1 MNGDRAVSLFRQ
13 NRDQPA
19 LSAST
24 MVFDDDAGNHA
35 QRAPV
40 VMVMDNSYSMQGKP
54 IDELNAAL
62 ADMRDRLRNDV
73 ELSSKAEICLITF
86 GHNGVTAWR
95 GTEPAPPGE
104 SPFVPASRFEVPR
117 LEAGGVTPMTEA
129 LELAMRLIAEEKRE
143 LRRRN
148 LSYYRPVKWLVT
160 DGEPTDDSGS
170 PSDDWKR
177 LPAIIAREEREKRFA
192 FFAASV
198 GNISPYGDEVLRA
211 LAPGSHYKLQ
221 GFDFSLVLQLVSAS
235 AESAAHD
242 DPIEA
247 IKARVMNEYK
257 QRLVH
262 PV

>member
-1 MNGDRAVSLFRQ
+1 VSLFNRS
-13 NRDQPA
+13 RDQVA
-19 LSAST
+19 LNANT
-24 MVFDDDAGNHA
+24 MVFDDDVGNHA

-40 VMVMDNSYSMQGKP
+40 VMVMDNSYSMRGKP
-54 IDELNAAL
+54 IAELNAAL
-62 ADMRDRLRNDV
+62 ADMQDRLRNDV

-95 GTEPAPPGE
+95 GNAPAPPGM

-117 LEAGGVTPMTEA
+117 LQAGGVTPMAEA
-129 LELAMRLIAEEKRE
+129 LELAMRLIAEEKLE

-148 LSYYRPVKWLVT
+148 LSHYRPVVWCVT
-160 DGEPTDDSGS
+160 DGEPTDPSGS

-177 LPAIIAREEREKRFA
+177 LPAIIANEERAKRFA

-198 GNISPYGDEVLRA
+198 GNISAYGDEVLQA
-211 LAPGSHYKLQ
+211 LAPNSHFKLD

-242 DPIEA
+242 DQIEA
-247 IKARVMNEYK
+247 IKARVRQEYD
-257 QRLVH
+257 QRKVR

>member
-1 MNGDRAVSLFRQ
+1 MSLFRSS
-13 NRDQPA
+13 RDQAA
-19 LSAST
+19 LTAST
-24 MVFDDDAGNHA
+24 MVFDDDVGNHA

-40 VMVMDNSYSMQGKP
+40 VMVMDNSYSMSGRP
-54 IDELNAAL
+54 IEELNSAL
-62 ADMRDRLRNDV
+62 ADMKDRLRHDI

-95 GTEPAPPGE
+95 GTEPAPPGV

-117 LEAGGVTPMTEA
+117 LEAGGVTPMAEA
-129 LELAMRLIAEEKRE
+129 LELAMRLIAEEKRA

-148 LSYYRPVKWLVT
+148 LSYYRPVVWCVT
-160 DGEPTDDSGS
+160 DGEPTDQSGS

-198 GNISPYGDEVLRA
+198 GNISGHGDEVLQA
-211 LAPGSHYKLQ
+211 LAPGSHYKLD

-247 IKARVMNEYK
+247 IKERVMNEYK
-257 QRLVH
+257 QRLVR